1 MKKKINRE
9 NYFWISKKCGISGQ
23 IRKPVVNEREFS
35 DEKQIK
41 KEVEKF
47 YKTLFKDSVEITST
61 EYTLFLE
68 TLPLPILKEKEILL
82 CQEDLLW
89 SYDEY
94 GPRKISRKWW
104 INQRFL

>member
-1 MKKKINRE
+1 MK
-9 NYFWISKKCGISGQ
+9 SKS
-23 IRKPVVNEREFS
+23 
-35 DEKQIK
+35 K

-82 CQEDLLW
+82 CQEDLL
-89 SYDEY
+89 
-94 GPRKISRKWW
+94 
-104 INQRFL
+104 